1 MKRRWKPREAAE
13 RPAAARA
20 AIADVDTGETWAST
34 KKASTAASDDCLNK
48 LDLGRH
54 WFTLGFR
61 DANVGFLH
69 RQRRQRFYAHIT
81 AMFIAASWM
90 IDLFAINFS
99 LIDTADTVMVLITAL
114 RVFVPMLSTG
124 VVGYAWS
131 TGARTFRAS
140 VVGGGLFEPAAHH
153 CRAVLLL
160 LL

>member
-20 AIADVDTGETWAST
+20 AIADVDTGDTWAST
-34 KKASTAASDDCLNK
+34 KKASTAASDDGLNK

-69 RQRRQRFYAHIT
+69 RQRRQRFYAPIT
-81 AMFIAASWM
+81 AMFIAAFWM

-114 RVFVPMLSTG
+114 RVFVPILSTG

-131 TGARTFRAS
+131 TGARAFRVS
-140 VVGGGLFEPAAHH
+140 PVGGGVFEPA
-153 CRAVLLL
+153 
-160 LL
+160 